1 MKKFTLIMMVALF
14 WAVAEGHKLRYETN
28 SHTAAIED
36 PSDLYSTMEQ
46 SNIAVEIEEAKK
58 WTQ

>member
-1 MKKFTLIMMVALF
+1 MFALLG
-14 WAVAEGHKLRYETN
+14 ATTEGHKLRFETTT
-28 SHTAAIED
+28 HTAAAED

-58 WTQ
+58 WTEQKKK